1 MNTRD
6 KQKQLQNQLK
16 SIRREAGLSQQDLAL
31 RLQRPQS
38 FVSKYELGER
48 RLDIIELLEICE
60 AIDLDLGEFIQRLRT
75 TMGKNT

>member
-60 AIDLDLGEFIQRLRT
+60 AIDMDLGEFIQRLRT